1 MSTAANATGSRRLP
15 VEILAEQEVKA
26 LVRACS
32 PRAPTGV
39 RNRALIATLYRSGV
53 RISEALALEPR
64 DLDPRAGTLNVRHGK
79 GDQQRTV
86 GMDDAAFALLE
97 LWLER
102 RRKLGLVR
110 RRHVFCTLHGSQL
123 TASYVRHLL
132 PRLGLKAGLPADKR
146 VHAHA
151 LRHTHAYEL
160 LAEGKRLDVIS
171 GQLGHSSLATTHRYL
186 AHIAPHD
193 RVQAVRGRDPWLE
206 SP

>member
-1 MSTAANATGSRRLP
+1 MSADAVSSRRLP
-15 VEILAEQEVKA
+15 VEILTEREVRA
-26 LVRACS
+26 LIHACS
-32 PRAPTGV
+32 PRAPTGI

-64 DLDPRAGTLNVRHGK
+64 DLDARAGTLNVRHGK
-79 GDQQRTV
+79 GDQQRTA
-86 GMDDAAFALLE
+86 GMDDDAFALLE

-102 RRKLGLVR
+102 RRMLGLAR
-110 RRHVFCTLHGSQL
+110 RRHVFCTLQGSQL

-132 PRLGLKAGLPADKR
+132 PRLALKAGLPADKR

-160 LAEGKRLDVIS
+160 LAEGARLDVIS

-186 AHIAPHD
+186 AHIAPHE
-193 RVQAVRGRDPWLE
+193 RVAAVRGRNGW
-206 SP
+206 S